1 MIDWTKIKPRK
12 AVKNPFQRGG
22 FDSFVSKN
30 TTFNGAGALIIG
42 ANETFIFDGNFVGIG
57 ITQEGDGSPN
67 KTTLVVGG
75 HMRVETI
82 TVSNITIT
90 GRIDC
95 DVIIVE
101 GQLSIKGDATLKAR
115 EIRYRAL
122 TIEDGAVVI
131 GQMNHLDYISAGEQT

>member
-1 MIDWTKIKPRK
+1 MIDWTQIKPKK
-12 AVKNPFQRGG
+12 AMKNPFNRTG
-22 FDSFVSKN
+22 FDSLVSKN

-42 ANETFIFDGNFVGIG
+42 LNETFVFDGNFVGIG
-57 ITQEGDGSPN
+57 IMQEGDGSPN

-75 HMRVETI
+75 HMKAETI
-82 TVSNITIT
+82 TVSNVTIT

-95 DVIIVE
+95 DVIVVE
-101 GQLSIKGDATLKAR
+101 GQLSIKGGATLKAR